1 MYNQT
6 KEIPNGYNVIVAID
20 WADRKHDLR
29 IRCGYE
35 EKTLTL
41 TNNLPK
47 LNEFFLDLLAENR
60 WQKIAVV
67 IETTQSALMHLLNS
81 ISQFDLFAVHPT
93 TASSYAKTFGNV
105 PSSVVR

>member
-41 TNNLPK
+41 
-47 LNEFFLDLLAENR
+47 
-60 WQKIAVV
+60 
-67 IETTQSALMHLLNS
+67 S
-81 ISQFDLFAVHPT
+81 I
-93 TASSYAKTFGNV
+93 KTFLSILPF
-105 PSSVVR
+105 PSL